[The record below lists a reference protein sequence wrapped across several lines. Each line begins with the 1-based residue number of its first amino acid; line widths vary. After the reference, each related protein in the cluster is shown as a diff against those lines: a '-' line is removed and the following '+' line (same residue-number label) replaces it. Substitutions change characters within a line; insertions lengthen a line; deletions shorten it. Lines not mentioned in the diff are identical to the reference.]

1 MTPKMLSDAVMRLVD
16 LLAMNPAETR
26 EIDPRSWDRLRIY
39 MPNDPYAEAIETIGE
54 RMREALQRCLDH
66 FEKIS
71 GHKDP
76 SAMMIQAQDAL
87 RAWQRK
93 PKTVLEIVTV
103 SPAVAQKETDPAP
116 GSGSPLKSAI
126 GASGGGREDGD
137 SPAAETEN
145 EKGQTEAEALGFD
158 RELSREAMESGDR
171 AMAKLATENGIR
183 NTGPTHIPPEDLNRR
198 VEVEQHL
205 LDAATGKRPLPD
217 ADTCKALAYRLG
229 VPDELRNGPSLGNV
243 PLLVERVKATARRF
257 VNGEPCWCHHP
268 INTGH
273 KPNCADLRASLR
285 AIEAM
290 AVTSQFSMCPRGCG
304 VSHDPAFACPAEGN
318 VR

>member
-93 PKTVLEIVTV
+93 PKTVLEISQTPPVLQECADGQIVYAGTDL
-103 SPAVAQKETDPAP
+103 VAWDL
-116 GSGSPLKSAI
+116 S
-126 GASGGGREDGD
+126 
-137 SPAAETEN
+137 EN

-158 RELSREAMESGDR
+158 RELSREVMESGDR
-171 AMAKLATENGIR
+171 AMAKLATENGIGNASMVPVPSMLIAR
-183 NTGPTHIPPEDLNRR
+183 LIDMH
-198 VEVEQHL
+198 Q
-205 LDAATGKRPLPD
+205 DAAD
-217 ADTCKALAYRLG
+217 ALVDIHGDPHRQIVA
-229 VPDELRNGPSLGNV
+229 ELRALQSENEKGQS
-243 PLLVERVKATARRF
+243 K
-257 VNGEPCWCHHP
+257 
-268 INTGH
+268 
-273 KPNCADLRASLR
+273 
-285 AIEAM
+285 
-290 AVTSQFSMCPRGCG
+290 
-304 VSHDPAFACPAEGN
+304 
-318 VR
+318 

>member
-145 EKGQTEAEALGFD
+145 EKGPLDRLAETS
-158 RELSREAMESGDR
+158 RELEAAGFTGDR
-171 AMAKLATENGIR
+171 SE
-183 NTGPTHIPPEDLNRR
+183 
-198 VEVEQHL
+198 
-205 LDAATGKRPLPD
+205 
-217 ADTCKALAYRLG
+217 
-229 VPDELRNGPSLGNV
+229 
-243 PLLVERVKATARRF
+243 
-257 VNGEPCWCHHP
+257 
-268 INTGH
+268 
-273 KPNCADLRASLR
+273 
-285 AIEAM
+285 
-290 AVTSQFSMCPRGCG
+290 TSQSQLG
-304 VSHDPAFACPAEGN
+304 EQK
-318 VR
+318 